1 MLGSSRQ
8 EATRKRITVIGLG
21 RFGSSV
27 ARGVSHELGYEVTA
41 IDIAERRVA
50 DAANYAT
57 LAAQAD
63 GSDEEALLSLGIDR
77 SEVAVVGQGQNIEQ
91 SISCAL
97 ILKRIGV
104 PWVIAKAETDI
115 HGEILTKVG
124 ADRIVFPESEAGVQ
138 VAHSLEIRHLVA
150 YMNLSQTCGVARLE
164 LPLSAVGQTVSEIE
178 AGRPDMSI
186 ILIQRSDLLLPRPA
200 NDELLN
206 KGDIVLVAGLDEA
219 IDAFAD
225 S

>member
-1 MLGSSRQ
+1 MLGGNRQ
-8 EATRKRITVIGLG
+8 ESARRRVAVIGLG

-27 ARGVSHELGYEVTA
+27 ARVSHDLGYDVTA
-41 IDIAERRVA
+41 IDIDEMRVA
-50 DAANYAT
+50 EVADFAT

-63 GSDEEALLSLGIDR
+63 GSDQEALLSLGVDR
-77 SEVAVVGQGQNIEQ
+77 SEVGVVGQGQNIEE

-104 PWVIAKAETDI
+104 PWVIAKAETEI
-115 HGEILTKVG
+115 HGEILVKVG
-124 ADRIVFPESEAGVQ
+124 ADRIVYPEHESGVQ

-150 YMNLSQTCGVARLE
+150 YMNLSHTCGVARIQ
-164 LPLSAVGQTVSEIE
+164 LPVSAVQQTVGQVET
-178 AGRPDMSI
+178 ARPGVSI
-186 ILIQRSDLLLPRPA
+186 ILIQRGNLLFPRPA
-200 NDELLN
+200 SDDTLQEA
-206 KGDIVLVAGLDEA
+206 DIVLVAGLDEA

>member
-1 MLGSSRQ
+1 MLGGNRL
-8 EATRKRITVIGLG
+8 EAPRKRVAVIGLG
-21 RFGSSV
+21 RFGSRV
-27 ARGVSHELGYEVTA
+27 ARVSHDLGYEVTA
-41 IDIAERRVA
+41 IDIDERRVA
-50 DAANYAT
+50 EAADYAT

-63 GSDEEALLSLGIDR
+63 GSDEEALLSLGVDR
-77 SEVAVVGQGQNIEQ
+77 SEVAVVGQGQNIEE

-124 ADRIVFPESEAGVQ
+124 ANRIVFPESESGDQ

-150 YMNLSQTCGVARLE
+150 YMNLSQTCGVARIE
-164 LPLSAVGQTVSEIE
+164 LPLSAVGQTVAQIE
-178 AGRPDMSI
+178 AARPGMSI
-186 ILIQRSDLLLPRPA
+186 ILIQRSELLLPRPA
-200 NDELLN
+200 SDEKLN
-206 KGDIVLVAGLDEA
+206 EGDVVLVAGLDQA

>member
-1 MLGSSRQ
+1 MLGTNRQ
-8 EATRKRITVIGLG
+8 ESRRKRVAVIGLG
-21 RFGSSV
+21 RFGGRV
-27 ARGVSHELGYEVTA
+27 ARVCHELGYDVIA
-41 IDIAERRVA
+41 IDVDERRVA
-50 DAANYAT
+50 EAADFST

-63 GSDEEALLSLGIDR
+63 GSDEEALLSLGVDR
-77 SEVAVVGQGQNIEQ
+77 SEVAVVGQGQNIEA

-115 HGEILTKVG
+115 HGEILAKVG
-124 ADRIVFPESEAGVQ
+124 ANRIVYPEREAGDQ

-150 YMNLSQTCGVARLE
+150 YMNLSHTSGVARMRV
-164 LPLSAVGQTVSEIE
+164 PASAVNQTVAQIE
-178 AGRPDMSI
+178 SARPGVSI
-186 ILIQRSDLLLPRPA
+186 LLIQRGDVLRLRPA
-200 NDELLN
+200 SDDLMHE
-206 KGDIVLVAGLDEA
+206 GDIILVAGLDQA